1 MVNIFKKLWKKC
13 VHWYHYRDKPIVRF
27 NVAAELA
34 TNSYFTRNSYAALFS
49 KSKEEHGAETACL
62 DVICKHYKCD
72 FRVETADVCVLV
84 FNDKR
89 LYTMFMLKYSE
100 CL

>member
-1 MVNIFKKLWKKC
+1 MANIFIKQLWKK
-13 VHWYHYRDKPIVRF
+13 VVQWYYYRDKPVYRIDIS
-27 NVAAELA
+27 NAEG
-34 TNSYFTRNSYAALFS
+34 SRSFGKLFI
-49 KSKEEHGAETACL
+49 KSKEEHGKETIYL
-62 DVICKHYKCD
+62 ESICDHYKCELFIESAND
-72 FRVETADVCVLV
+72 CVLV